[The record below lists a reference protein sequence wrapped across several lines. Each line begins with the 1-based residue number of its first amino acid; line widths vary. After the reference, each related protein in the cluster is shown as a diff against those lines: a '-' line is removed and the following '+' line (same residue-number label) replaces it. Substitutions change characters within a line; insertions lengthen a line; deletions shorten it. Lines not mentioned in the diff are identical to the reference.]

1 MRCSSSEMMEML
13 IAEWLR
19 HCGFLT
25 PTLLWFLFPFV
36 SSSDT
41 HTQNTSILDYT
52 ATIHRCKAALK
63 LKRWLFWSFIW
74 DTEHSVNLVV
84 LLGVFC
90 DVTPQEAAVG
100 LRGSSTH
107 TEGSEHQSFLI
118 SSALILS
125 RRFSAVDRKYR
136 PMKHRTP
143 TLHRSTG
150 RFPCYLMQQG
160 RQLKPM
166 CVSG

>member
-1 MRCSSSEMMEML
+1 MEML
-13 IAEWLR
+13 AAEPLR

-25 PTLLWFLFPFV
+25 PTLLWFLFLFV

-63 LKRWLFWSFIW
+63 LKWQLFRYFIW
-74 DTEHSVNLVV
+74 DMEHSVLYVNLVV

-100 LRGSSTH
+100 LCGSSEH
-107 TEGSEHQSFLI
+107 TEGSDHQSFLI

-125 RRFSAVDRKYR
+125 RRFSKLRIVNIGQW
-136 PMKHRTP
+136 
-143 TLHRSTG
+143 STG
-150 RFPCYLMQQG
+150 HRHYTDQRDIFP
-160 RQLKPM
+160 
-166 CVSG
+166 VI